1 MLCLL
6 AQPRDLQDSVCLM
19 QHHVHVHVAD
29 ADADYVLLI
38 AVLQK
43 KDMAPLLKGQ
53 QTLLATPKGAI
64 TQQSMGNM

>member
-1 MLCLL
+1 
-6 AQPRDLQDSVCLM
+6 M